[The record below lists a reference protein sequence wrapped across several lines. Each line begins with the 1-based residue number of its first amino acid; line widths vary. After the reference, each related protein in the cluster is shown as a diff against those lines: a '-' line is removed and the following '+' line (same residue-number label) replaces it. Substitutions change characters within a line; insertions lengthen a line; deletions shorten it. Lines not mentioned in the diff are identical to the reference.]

1 MARSTRKG
9 AVSSTGSGAHVIRDM
24 VGRSNFTPQ
33 PPRRTNPFSEIGTSG
48 LRQFSGWVM
57 DEWLGELTGREAAW
71 RYREF
76 LDNDPVAGGFLFAV
90 EMLARRVTWSVEGGD
105 PRWREFIAQ
114 CMNDMSHP
122 WVDLVSEALTM
133 LPYGYAPMELVY
145 KRRQGGSPR
154 GQLASNTPATEEPQD
169 EASSVYDD
177 GLIGW
182 RKIPLRAQ
190 ETTLH
195 WDFDGYSS
203 LRGLIQLDWH
213 GQQHN
218 IPIEKMVL
226 FRYRKIRNNPEGY
239 SVLRRAWTSYF
250 RLRGLQDIEAIG
262 AARDLAGIPVAKPP
276 PGVDLFAPEN
286 QELYNR
292 VVELVTT
299 VHRDEDEGLVF
310 PTSEW
315 EFELMSAGGSR
326 QFDTDKIIR
335 RYEQRIAASV
345 LADFMLLGQDGLGS
359 YAMVD
364 VKSELFGMAIDAV
377 LDAICEPMNRYAIPR
392 LLKLNGIETSDPP
405 QITHT
410 TAGRIDLE
418 KIGSFLNNLALAGAQ
433 IPWDRSLMTQLFNA
447 AGLPM
452 SFDTPQVEKPGGL
465 ENEPVEKK
473 PLEKGEGLSLIH
485 DVQNCARCGED
496 HTSLSFR
503 KLGHSV
509 DGDPPLEY
517 WATCPETDEPIM
529 LGHANLEKADARVG
543 TGTAMV
549 SLDLEPGTLPMVEN
563 GVQEHHLTVVFLGKD
578 VDDQTFAQAVE
589 TARSVASR
597 TQPLTGTIGGLGQ
610 FPASEAS
617 DGKVPVYAK
626 PKIKGLA
633 PLRAAFEPLNA
644 SEHGDFKPH
653 VTLTYLDDGESLPSP
668 PPETP
673 VTFTHLSVHRGEEVL
688 RVPFGQG
695 RLAKTEGEAVDI
707 GAALTQRANVLSS
720 QLDREI
726 TAALQELGSR
736 AGSTYLS
743 VMQKDELPSR
753 AEIRALA
760 RRVINALNLSSWVR
774 ERILPL
780 LRNHGRRTARDT
792 ERLLHQEADLA
803 TTVADSAVKG
813 TGRLSARDFEPQI
826 RQSIIQAIE
835 AGLQAGENPSQ
846 TAERIRRNV
855 PAGRFTKAGSQY
867 RSRLIAHNETAEM
880 LRQSSLA
887 AYRSNPRVSAI
898 KLRDG
903 IYGPPRSDS
912 FCIDRDGDVVPI
924 AAAPPPAHVNCTLGY
939 LPVVQTPEANLA
951 PA

>member
-1 MARSTRKG
+1 MARSTRNG
-9 AVSSTGSGAHVIRDM
+9 ATSSTASGARVIRPM
-24 VGRSNFTPQ
+24 LARSNFTPQ

-105 PRWREFIAQ
+105 PKWREFIAQ

-169 EASSVYDD
+169 EASSVYND

-392 LLKLNGIETSDPP
+392 LLKLNGIETNDPP

-473 PLEKGEGLSLIH
+473 PLEKGEGLSLVH
-485 DVQNCARCGED
+485 SVRGCARCGED
-496 HTSLSFR
+496 HDSLSFR

-529 LGHANLEKADARVG
+529 LGHTSLEKA
-543 TGTAMV
+543 
-549 SLDLEPGTLPMVEN
+549 EGTLIEVGPA
-563 GVQEHHLTVVFLGKD
+563 L
-578 VDDQTFAQAVE
+578 A
-589 TARSVASR
+589 AR
-597 TQPLTGTIGGLGQ
+597 
-610 FPASEAS
+610 
-617 DGKVPVYAK
+617 
-626 PKIKGLA
+626 
-633 PLRAAFEPLNA
+633 
-644 SEHGDFKPH
+644 
-653 VTLTYLDDGESLPSP
+653 
-668 PPETP
+668 
-673 VTFTHLSVHRGEEVL
+673 HR
-688 RVPFGQG
+688 
-695 RLAKTEGEAVDI
+695 
-707 GAALTQRANVLSS
+707 VLSS
-720 QLDREI
+720 ELDRRI
-726 TAALQELGSR
+726 AGALSELGSR
-736 AGSTYLS
+736 AASAYAETLR
-743 VMQKDELPSR
+743 KDERPSKR
-753 AEIRALA
+753 EIRSLVAQIM
-760 RRVINALNLSSWVR
+760 RTLNVSNWVR
-774 ERILPL
+774 ERLRPL
-780 LRNHGRRTARDT
+780 LNAHGQRVAQDVERTLSAETELDLKIGEKQAQQVGKVRHLNARDI
-792 ERLLHQEADLA
+792 
-803 TTVADSAVKG
+803 
-813 TGRLSARDFEPQI
+813 EPQI
-826 RQSIIQAIE
+826 RKAILEAIE
-835 AGLQAGENPSQ
+835 QGVAAGENPSK
-846 TAERIRRNV
+846 TAERIRKHV
-855 PAGRFTKAGSQY
+855 PAGRFVHAGTPY
-867 RSRLIAHNETAEM
+867 RSELIARDQTANM
-880 LRQSSLA
+880 MRAASLA
-887 AYRSNPRVSAI
+887 AYKSNRRVSGI
-898 KLRDG
+898 KARDG
-903 IYGPPRSDS
+903 IYGPPRSDQA
-912 FCIDRDGDVVPI
+912 CIDRDGKTYPLSD
-924 AAAPPPAHVNCTLGY
+924 PPAPFHALCTLSY
-939 LPVVQTPEANLA
+939 DPLIQTPEADLT